1 MPSWTIK
8 KHPLTTRLLNSNSL
22 SRFLLIATMATL
34 SSTAAHS
41 ELQSYTASYDAKISG
56 LSPTLHRKLEK
67 TGENSWQLSQK
78 VSILL
83 FGVKE
88 KAQFDMDGYDVIP
101 QSYSIHETFS
111 KNSEL
116 RFDRENKT
124 VTDKLHSKEPLSLTT
139 SAWDE
144 LSLQV
149 QIQSDFN
156 KLGDAYSKKNY
167 PLVHRTKIEI
177 LTVEKIG
184 EERISTPAGD
194 FNAIKLKRYRGDG
207 KNHLLIWI
215 AKDWDYLI
223 LRLQKIKTDGK
234 IDYQLNLK
242 QAEIAGNVIKG
253 L

>member
-1 MPSWTIK
+1 MPSRK
-8 KHPLTTRLLNSNSL
+8 RNKHPLIARLFNNNSL
-22 SRFLLIATMATL
+22 ICFLIIATMTTL
-34 SSTAAHS
+34 SSTATHA
-41 ELQSYTASYDAKISG
+41 ELQPYTASYDAKISS

-67 TGENSWQLSQK
+67 TGKNSWELSQN
-78 VSILL
+78 VSIL
-83 FGVKE
+83 FFEVKE
-88 KAQFDMDGYDVIP
+88 KAQFDMDGYDAIA
-101 QSYSIHETFS
+101 QSYSNHETLG

-116 RFDRENKT
+116 RFDWKNKT
-124 VTDKLHSKEPLSLTT
+124 VTDKLHSKEPLTLPT

-156 KLGDAYSKKNY
+156 KLGDAYSKKDY
-167 PLVHRTKIEI
+167 PKVHRTELRV

-207 KNHLLIWI
+207 KKHLLIWI

-223 LRLQKIKTDGK
+223 LRLQKIKSDGK

-242 QAEIAGNVIKG
+242 QAEIAGNAVKG